1 MSLAGTKAR
10 LSGTTKELW
19 LNWHE
24 TRKYWKD
31 AKSEEFERQHLSELF
46 LGIDRAIS
54 TLEKLDEL
62 LAKVRKDCE

>member
-31 AKSEEFERQHLSELF
+31 AKSEEFERHHLSELF

>member
-10 LSGTTKELW
+10 LSGITKELW

-24 TRKYWKD
+24 TKNYWKD
-31 AKSEEFERQHLSELF
+31 AKSEEFERQYLSELF
-46 LGIDRAIS
+46 LGIDRTIS
-54 TLEKLDEL
+54 VMEKLDEL